1 MRRENR
7 NMRNLQDG
15 NNFKNILY
23 LAGSI
28 LGVAIIAFV
37 ITFVLYSN
45 KLNEEAKMSKLNS
58 EKIVGLVP
66 NEEDDKISED
76 ISEVNSKF
84 GKKVEESQN
93 EVKENNTVET
103 NTNKQN
109 SVQENVINNSVKEE
123 TKESVSEKETK
134 STQKDVEKSEENKT
148 QEKKELEFSMPVE
161 GEISKNYAK
170 DSLVY
175 SDTLQEWVVHLGI
188 DIKAEKTTVV
198 KSAEEGKVKAIK
210 NDPRYGLTVILEH
223 DNGYSSVY
231 SNLLTAEFVKEGE
244 KVEKGQTIGTVGNT
258 ATFEISEESHL
269 HFEILKD
276 GESVDPNIYL
286 K

>member
-84 GKKVEESQN
+84 GKTVEESQN
-93 EVKENNTVET
+93 EVKENNVVET

-109 SVQENVINNSVKEE
+109 SVQENVTNNSVKEE

-134 STQKDVEKSEENKT
+134 STQRDVEKSEENKT

>member
-84 GKKVEESQN
+84 GKTVEESQN
-93 EVKENNTVET
+93 EVKENNVVET

-123 TKESVSEKETK
+123 TKESVSEKENK

-198 KSAEEGKVKAIK
+198 KSAEAGKVKAIK

>member
-84 GKKVEESQN
+84 GKTVEESQN
-93 EVKENNTVET
+93 EVKENNVVET

-109 SVQENVINNSVKEE
+109 NVQENVTNNSVKEE
-123 TKESVSEKETK
+123 TKESVSEKENK

-198 KSAEEGKVKAIK
+198 KSAEAGKVKAIK

>member
-66 NEEDDKISED
+66 NKEDDKISED

-84 GKKVEESQN
+84 GKTVEESQN
-93 EVKENNTVET
+93 EVKENNVVET

-109 SVQENVINNSVKEE
+109 SVQENVTNNSVKEE
-123 TKESVSEKETK
+123 TKESVNENENK

-198 KSAEEGKVKAIK
+198 KSTEAGKVKAIK